1 MNPRTKVWLN
11 RIRKAIPIIYLA
23 IYIPVWVV
31 FVRSLDDV
39 VSGEKY
45 LMPEFEYNLSQLT
58 AYFEIV
64 MLALF
69 IWIGYVLIKKVFT
82 PDRSLRYRIARLERE
97 LSFMKDM
104 VGSQSDMLNGI
115 MDTLKE
121 REDEGD
127 IGDSDGESDTE

>member
-23 IYIPVWVV
+23 IYIPVWIV

-58 AYFEIV
+58 AYFHIV
-64 MLALF
+64 MLAVF

-82 PDRSLRYRIARLERE
+82 PDKTLRYRIARLERE
-97 LSFMKDM
+97 LSFMKDR
-104 VGSQSDMLNGI
+104 VGSQSDMLDG
-115 MDTLKE
+115 MMETLKE

>member
-31 FVRSLDDV
+31 FVRSLADV

-58 AYFEIV
+58 AYFQIV
-64 MLALF
+64 MLAVF
-69 IWIGYVLIKKVFT
+69 IWIGYVLIKQVFT
-82 PDRSLRYRIARLERE
+82 PDRSLRYRIARLESE
-97 LSFMKDM
+97 LSFMKDT
-104 VGSQSDMLNGI
+104 LNGV
-115 MDTLKE
+115 METLKE

>member
-1 MNPRTKVWLN
+1 MNPRTKMWLN

-23 IYIPVWVV
+23 IYIPLWVM
-31 FVRSLDDV
+31 FVRSLADV

-58 AYFEIV
+58 AYFQIV
-64 MLALF
+64 MLAVF
-69 IWIGYVLIKKVFT
+69 TWIGYVLIKNVFT
-82 PDRSLRYRIARLERE
+82 PDRSLRYRIVRLERE

-104 VGSQSDMLNGI
+104 VGSQSDMLNGM

-121 REDEGD
+121 REDERD